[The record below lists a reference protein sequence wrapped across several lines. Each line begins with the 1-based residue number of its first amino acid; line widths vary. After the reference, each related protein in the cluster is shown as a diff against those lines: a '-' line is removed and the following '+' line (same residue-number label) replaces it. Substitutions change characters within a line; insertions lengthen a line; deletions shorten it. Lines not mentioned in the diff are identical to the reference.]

1 MREIV
6 FRLLA
11 IAFSLALFEGALRVL
26 DQPRYDTCWV
36 SDNEFWRE
44 DPVLGFAYEPGM
56 AMAGG
61 VVNALGLRGP
71 LPLHE
76 KPAGTRRILYVGD
89 STVYGFGVA
98 DDDTFWSLATRA
110 IAARHPGQSFEP
122 MVAAAP
128 CYSSYQSRVLV
139 ERFAPFAPDWAVFYV
154 GAHNDERRRRYYEDA
169 EIPARAARRQA
180 AWHQL
185 RALRAGE
192 FLIDRLGRWIAKQV
206 GGPTAWRRVPPAAF
220 EANLRAMIATAR
232 AAGARPLL
240 LIPPVSDTLAERY
253 PATPVYQEILKRVAA
268 EQQVTSVE
276 LEPLFAAHD
285 PKALYL
291 PDDDF
296 HPSPLGHRLISDAIA
311 RAIEAAENAQH

>member
-1 MREIV
+1 MRELA
-6 FRLLA
+6 FRVLA
-11 IAFSLALFEGALRVL
+11 IAFSLALFEGGLRLL

-36 SDNEFWRE
+36 TENEFWRE
-44 DPVLGFAYEPGM
+44 DPMLGFAYEPGM

-71 LPLHE
+71 VPAHE
-76 KPAGTRRILYVGD
+76 KPAGARRILYIGD

-98 DDDTFWSLATRA
+98 DDEAFWSLATRA
-110 IAARHPGQSFEP
+110 LAARHPGQSFEP

-128 CYSSYQSRVLV
+128 GYSSYQSRVLV
-139 ERFAPFAPDWAVFYV
+139 ERFAPFAPDWAVLYV
-154 GAHNDERRRRYYEDA
+154 GAHNDERRRMYYEDA
-169 EIPARAARRQA
+169 AIPARAARQHA
-180 AWHQL
+180 TWHQL

-192 FLIDRLGRWIAKQV
+192 FLIDRLGRWVEKQV

-220 EANLRAMIATAR
+220 EANLRAMLATAR

-240 LIPPVSDTLAERY
+240 LIPPLADTLARRY

-268 EQQVTSVE
+268 EQQIASVA
-276 LEPLFAAHD
+276 LEPLFAAYD
-285 PKALYL
+285 PKDLYR

-296 HPSPLGHRLISDAIA
+296 HPNPLGHRLIADAIVQ
-311 RAIEAAENAQH
+311 AIEAAENAGN

>member
-1 MREIV
+1 MRELA
-6 FRLLA
+6 FRVLA
-11 IAFSLALFEGALRVL
+11 IAFSLALFEGALRLL

-71 LPLHE
+71 VPPRE
-76 KPAGTRRILYVGD
+76 KPADTRRILYVGD

-98 DDDTFWSLATRA
+98 DDEAFWSLATRA
-110 IAARHPGQSFEP
+110 VAARHPGQRFEA

-128 CYSSYQSRVLV
+128 GYSTYQSRVLV
-139 ERFAPFAPDWAVFYV
+139 ERFAPFAPDFAVFYV
-154 GAHNDERRRRYYEDA
+154 GAHNDERRRMYYEDA
-169 EIPARAARRQA
+169 AIPARAARRQA
-180 AWHQL
+180 AWHRL

-192 FLIDRLGRWIAKQV
+192 FLIDRLGRWVAKQV
-206 GGPTAWRRVPPAAF
+206 GGPTAWRRVPPDAF

-240 LIPPVSDTLAERY
+240 LIPPLADTLAQRY
-253 PATPVYQEILKRVAA
+253 PATPVYQAILKRVAA
-268 EQQVTSVE
+268 EQQVASVA

-285 PKALYL
+285 PKELYR

-296 HPSPLGHRLISDAIA
+296 HPNALGHRLIADAIA
-311 RAIEAAENAQH
+311 RAIEEAENAQH